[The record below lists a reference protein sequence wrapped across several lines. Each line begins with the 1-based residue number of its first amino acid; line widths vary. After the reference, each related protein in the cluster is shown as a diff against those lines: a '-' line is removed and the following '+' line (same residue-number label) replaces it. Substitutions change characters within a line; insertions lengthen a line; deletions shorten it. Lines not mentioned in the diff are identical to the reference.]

1 MFMIWKTLSS
11 NIFCYKY
18 DGKKSEKKL
27 QISIEF
33 KSLLKNLGFFVNSSA
48 HSILYGENVCSR
60 FLNYNMKKV
69 FE

>member
-1 MFMIWKTLSS
+1 MS
-11 NIFCYKY
+11 NYITYLKR
-18 DGKKSEKKL
+18 DKNENVVVSGWDEL
-27 QISIEF
+27 T
-33 KSLLKNLGFFVNSSA
+33 LLKVLDTPEKFA